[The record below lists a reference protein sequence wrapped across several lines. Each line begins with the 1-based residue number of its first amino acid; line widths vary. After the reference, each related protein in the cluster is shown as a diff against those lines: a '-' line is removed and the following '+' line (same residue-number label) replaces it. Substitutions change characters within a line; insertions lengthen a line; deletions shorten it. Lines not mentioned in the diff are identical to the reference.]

1 MEVIPFF
8 SSIVEMFQDMFD
20 AKDDSSATFEEAG
33 QVDIPRFQDFKFSF
47 FSLQRSFERNIYLTS
62 MLDIFPLFLQ
72 FFARNQQIFTCAENT
87 AK

>member
-33 QVDIPRFQDFKFSF
+33 Q
-47 FSLQRSFERNIYLTS
+47 L
-62 MLDIFPLFLQ
+62 
-72 FFARNQQIFTCAENT
+72 A
-87 AK
+87 